1 MSGIPSGEDAA
12 PVDPSLFSYLV
23 FDDEEEEDEYEEE

>member
-1 MSGIPSGEDAA
+1 MSGIPNGEDAA

-23 FDDEEEEDEYEEE
+23 FDDEEDEDEYEAE

>member
-1 MSGIPSGEDAA
+1 MFGVPNGEEAA

-23 FDDEEEEDEYEEE
+23 FDDEEEEGEDEEE